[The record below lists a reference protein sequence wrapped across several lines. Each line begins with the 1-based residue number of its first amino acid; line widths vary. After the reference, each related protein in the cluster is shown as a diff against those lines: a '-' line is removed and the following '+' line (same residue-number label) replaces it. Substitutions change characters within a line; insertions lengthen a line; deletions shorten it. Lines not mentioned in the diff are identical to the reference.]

1 MKFFKN
7 ANTFKMNEFHFF
19 DKKFLFSLNLFR
31 TREYYARN
39 HFIILGIRPPKNREI
54 QILKNEKTNLYR
66 NDVCVCIHGIC
77 TRT

>member
-39 HFIILGIRPPKNREI
+39 HFIILGIRPPKNREV
-54 QILKNEKTNLYR
+54 QNFKK
-66 NDVCVCIHGIC
+66 
-77 TRT
+77 